1 MKKEKY
7 EVLILSGGGSKAIC
21 HLGALH
27 YHWEDEQTLDI
38 SNLKELRGTSAGSI
52 IALLLVCG
60 YTPMEIMKKVYSLDN
75 FLGAKNNSTIWDV
88 IQKKGLICIDQIL
101 CHLDDMVMEKL
112 GYLPTL
118 KELYN
123 QTGKLLIMPTV
134 NITKKKKEY
143 LSYKNYPNLKATC
156 AARMSSNL
164 PILFQEIKYN
174 GDHYLDGG
182 LADNFPSGNINPSKK
197 VLGILVTGND
207 AEGTDIS
214 FVNYVYR
221 AMMFPINTMTL
232 LRAQNHGDNF
242 TIVSMVV
249 DDAPVMELQM
259 SSDRKMAIFMKGYSS
274 AKCEATKIYLNV
286 KGWEE
291 IQDDSSVEAKEGW
304 DVWTSWNGVKEW

>member
-7 EVLILSGGGSKAIC
+7 EILILSGGGSKAIC

-27 YHWEDEQTLDI
+27 YHWDDEQTLDI
-38 SNLKELRGTSAGSI
+38 SNLEELRGTSAGSI

-60 YTPMEIMKKVYSLDN
+60 YTPMEIMKKIYSLDN

-88 IQKKGLICIDQIL
+88 IKKKGLICIDQIL

-143 LSYKNYPNLKATC
+143 LSYKNYPNLKATY

-174 GDHYLDGG
+174 GDYYLDGG
-182 LADNFPSGNINPSKK
+182 LADNFPSGNIDLSKK

-207 AEGTDIS
+207 AEGTDVS

-259 SSDRKMAIFMKGYSS
+259 NSDRKMAIFMKGYAS
-274 AKCEATKIYLNV
+274 AKCEATKIHLNV
-286 KGWEE
+286 NGWEE
-291 IQDDSSVEAKEGW
+291 LQENLSVESTNGW
-304 DVWTSWNGVKEW
+304 DVWTSWKGVKEW